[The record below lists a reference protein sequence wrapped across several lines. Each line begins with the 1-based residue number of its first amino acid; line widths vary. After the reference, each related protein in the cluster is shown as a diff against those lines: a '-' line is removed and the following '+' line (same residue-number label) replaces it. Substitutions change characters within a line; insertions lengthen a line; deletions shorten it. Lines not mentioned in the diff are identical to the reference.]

1 MKPQLL
7 LFAGPNGSGKS
18 TITRTYEDRIASMVY
33 INADDIK
40 KKYNLSDQ
48 EAFDQASRLRENC
61 LKSKV
66 NFSFETVFSHE
77 SKVDFMRR
85 AKKQGYEIILVF
97 VTTFDPEINKRRVEF
112 RVLTG
117 GHDVPPEKIVSR
129 YERTMALMPKAVA
142 LADFSTVYNNSLEKP
157 VVLLEKRKHEIEIFP
172 QPTPSKWTHEKLTN
186 LKKEIESHQMDLQK
200 EFEIKI

>member
-1 MKPQLL
+1 M
-7 LFAGPNGSGKS
+7 
-18 TITRTYEDRIASMVY
+18 
-33 INADDIK
+33 
-40 KKYNLSDQ
+40 
-48 EAFDQASRLRENC
+48 
-61 LKSKV
+61 
-66 NFSFETVFSHE
+66 
-77 SKVDFMRR
+77 
-85 AKKQGYEIILVF
+85 
-97 VTTFDPEINKRRVEF
+97 
-112 RVLTG
+112 LTG

-157 VVLLEKRKHEIEIFP
+157 VVLLEKRKHGIEIFP